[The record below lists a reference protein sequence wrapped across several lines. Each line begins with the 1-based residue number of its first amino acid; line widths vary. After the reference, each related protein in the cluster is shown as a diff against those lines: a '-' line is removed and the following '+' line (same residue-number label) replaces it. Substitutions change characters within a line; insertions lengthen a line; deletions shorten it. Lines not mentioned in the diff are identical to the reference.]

1 VQGLVV
7 TGRVLWQSE
16 HDRLRQL
23 LVGRFPNSL
32 YKHVSLSYQQINQTK
47 CLGQEFIGYGIG
59 TGAYCYKVTGTLYLQ
74 AKAEDRS
81 VRVISLKEVLHK
93 I

>member
-1 VQGLVV
+1 M

-23 LVGRFPNSL
+23 LVGFFPTSS

-47 CLGQEFIGYGIG
+47 CLGQEFIGYGVG
-59 TGAYCYKVTGTLYLQ
+59 TDARYYKVNGPLYLQ

-81 VRVISLKEVLHK
+81 VRVITLKEALDK
-93 I
+93 L

>member
-1 VQGLVV
+1 M

-23 LVGRFPNSL
+23 LVGLFTSSL

-47 CLGQEFIGYGIG
+47 CLEQEFVGYGIG
-59 TGAYCYKVTGTLYLQ
+59 TDERCYKVTGTLYLE
-74 AKAEDRS
+74 AKTEDMS
-81 VRVISLKEVLHK
+81 VRIITLNEALDKL
-93 I
+93 